1 MENEKD
7 ETLDSTN
14 EAEESSTSEEEQNEE
29 IFTEEDGSDEQN
41 DSDESSDDVEL
52 LKQKNKQ
59 LFERAKKAEEKLK
72 ERKASESKGQK
83 LTEPKSKSTISE
95 DEILDKASLMN
106 QGYSR
111 EELKKLDKIRKLEKL
126 EGNEI
131 SLIDAAK
138 TDYFVAWREKIKQE
152 EKDKKAQLGASR
164 KGSVSSLKKKPLSRD
179 QHIEATKKWKF
190 VD

>member
-14 EAEESSTSEEEQNEE
+14 EAEESLTSEEEKEE
-29 IFTEEDGSDEQN
+29 HSTEEDGSDEQ
-41 DSDESSDDVEL
+41 DGSDESSDDVEL

>member
-1 MENEKD
+1 MEKEKD

>member
-1 MENEKD
+1 MEKEKD

-29 IFTEEDGSDEQN
+29 ISTEEDGSDEQN